1 MPALADFRNS
11 RRSTPEPDVLSL
23 LIVVPPPAFQ
33 PLSNAAVII
42 SSIFASIPD
51 AARDLGAGPDDPPR
65 RGKLRGF

>member
-1 MPALADFRNS
+1 
-11 RRSTPEPDVLSL
+11 VLSL